1 MAELNKYGVVRGS
14 EEDISIHKSCKM
26 YVDQM
31 NKVAN
36 MKVKDL
42 FPDNSMFD
50 VDKLEKSFKSIHE
63 FATVKS
69 LVMSD
74 QLYQSV
80 RRDEDLS
87 LISGEPLCISKVRAR
102 ISKEEALGKRKFYEN
117 LQGEDWYRCIQ
128 SELMA
133 DGSTVPYLGLC
144 QYAVAGTVPCFPVLC
159 SQAFMSSIQK
169 RTKGRDFALTNVVP
183 PLKKSRSGRYVVAIP
198 KRAPQPKAKVMAK
211 GKAKAKAKPKAMAVA
226 H

>member
-14 EEDISIHKSCKM
+14 DEDVSNHKSCKM

-74 QLYQSV
+74 QLYQSCQKNGELGKSTGEPMCISRV
-80 RRDEDLS
+80 RPRITRDEAV
-87 LISGEPLCISKVRAR
+87 SKRM
-102 ISKEEALGKRKFYEN
+102 FYEN
-117 LQGEDWYRCIQ
+117 FQSEDWYRSIQ
-128 SELMA
+128 AELMQ
-133 DGSTVPYLGLC
+133 DGSTVPFLGLN
-144 QYAVAGTVPCFPVLC
+144 QYAVPGTVPCFPVWAEEC
-159 SQAFMSSIQK
+159 SFFSSNFPSFLQPQA
-169 RTKGRDFALTNVVP
+169 
-183 PLKKSRSGRYVVAIP
+183 RSLR
-198 KRAPQPKAKVMAK
+198 
-211 GKAKAKAKPKAMAVA
+211 
-226 H
+226 